1 MPSERNFLASFVL
14 GISAVLLTVY
24 ALVPYLVKKAPLETA
39 LRDSLSKA
47 GISADYKK
55 LNLAA
60 FPSLTVVLEDAT
72 LAYKED
78 TLKAQKVKIALK
90 FPQYWQGRIIPSA
103 VQIHRGEYSGIF
115 SRGPLKN
122 ISLQNISASV
132 KNIGQGQAIRVDFKS
147 DVENTPRALSIKGL
161 LKIPQF
167 KVLDPKTFF
176 ADARIELKQTA
187 FEKLAGKWRFE
198 ENLTLQSGTAGTSFH
213 VRKKSGDSAVFFD
226 GTASA
231 EKLVYGLGPDSR
243 VLSTAMDTSADLNFF
258 WDFESGELNFQKSA
272 FSFPFAQLDLRGSY
286 LIYKNSFKGMHLSLS
301 RFSLDLLPQ
310 YYMPLREGIPFN
322 LGFSG
327 ESQLEISLDGE
338 RNQLTIH
345 GDWGMTPMLL
355 TYAKYFSKPK
365 NFPANLTLDFLL
377 KNGQDLSGDFTLFLG
392 EAVFKGAFPQ
402 LNLAA
407 GNGEMNIISN
417 KFTISGWEQ
426 MILPLQDYKLGG
438 GMKILANLNGNILR
452 KPEDLK
458 SMVNLTLDG
467 ASISG
472 ASGTG
477 FQNISLS
484 ADFAP
489 VSLEI
494 RQSRFEAGRSSF
506 IFAGK
511 VIHPLHEPE
520 VSLKVNS
527 PVIYVSEFLD
537 TVDALTGERLS
548 EKTNARFDYAR
559 AAFSNVLGGEEPV
572 KNFVLD
578 LKYKPGTWT
587 VEDFQAQI
595 LGGAL
600 KSKGDYSLVSKTYRL
615 NGQIDRLD
623 VSLLGIQKKMQRP
636 IVEGNLYLTLEG
648 FGQVS
653 DSDWQRKFSGEGFLS
668 MTAGGFAN
676 LDLLGGLAKI
686 PELSSVEKFA
696 TGQTRFDDLRSNFQI
711 SDGKVVT
718 PKVDMIGSEISA
730 KGDGDISLLDGNLN
744 YGLDVFLS
752 KTLSQGI
759 LEDLGV
765 PAADLDGL
773 KQLGP
778 VPFLAAGTFENLQL
792 KPEPERLEEFQQN
805 FQKKKTYKVFNN
817 FPAEDF
823 LAGRPTNS

>member
-14 GISAVLLTVY
+14 GISAVLLTIY

-47 GISADYKK
+47 GISLEYKK

-60 FPSLTVVLEDAT
+60 FPSLSVVLEDVT
-72 LAYKED
+72 LTYKED
-78 TLKAQKVKIALK
+78 TLKAKKIKTALK
-90 FPQYWQGRIIPSA
+90 FPQYWQGRVIPSA
-103 VQIHRGEYSGIF
+103 VHVHHGEYSGVF

-122 ISLQNISASV
+122 ITFQNISASV
-132 KNIGQGQAIRVDFKS
+132 GNIGQGQAVRFDFKS
-147 DVENTPRALSIKGL
+147 DVENTPRALSFKGL

-176 ADARIELKQTA
+176 ADGRVELKQTA
-187 FEKLAGKWRFE
+187 LEKLAGKWRFE
-198 ENLTLQSGTAGTSFH
+198 ENFTLQSGNVSTSFH
-213 VRKKSGDSAVFFD
+213 FRKKAGDTAVSFD
-226 GTASA
+226 GNAAA
-231 EKLVYGLGPDSR
+231 EKLVYGLEPGSR
-243 VLSTAMDTSADLNFF
+243 GLSSAMDASAILDFF
-258 WDFESGELNFQKSA
+258 WDFESGELNFQKSS

-286 LIYKNSFKGMHLSLS
+286 LIPKNSFKGMHLSLNG
-301 RFSLDLLPQ
+301 FSLDLLPQ
-310 YYMPLREGIPFN
+310 YYMPLREGIPFS

-327 ESQLEISLDGE
+327 ESQLEVSLDGE
-338 RNQLTIH
+338 RNDLTIH
-345 GDWGMTPMLL
+345 ADWNMTPMLL

-365 NFPANLTLDFLL
+365 NFPANLTSDFRL
-377 KNGQDLSGDFTLFLG
+377 KNGQDLSGDFSLFLG

-417 KFTISGWEQ
+417 KFSISGWEQ
-426 MILPLQDYKLGG
+426 MMLPLQDYKLGG

-467 ASISG
+467 ASITSSTG
-472 ASGTG
+472 AG
-477 FQNISLS
+477 FQNMSLS

-489 VSLEI
+489 VSLEV
-494 RQSRFEAGRSSF
+494 RQSRFESGRSSF
-506 IFAGK
+506 IFSGK
-511 VIHPLHEPE
+511 VLHPLHEPE
-520 VSLKVNS
+520 MSLKVNA
-527 PVIYVSEFLD
+527 PAVYVSEFLD
-537 TVDALTGERLS
+537 TVDALAGKNFPAQA
-548 EKTNARFDYAR
+548 KTRFDYAR
-559 AAFSNVLGGEEPV
+559 GALSQVLGKEEPV

-578 LKYKPGTWT
+578 LNYKPGTWT
-587 VEDFQAQI
+587 VQDLQAQI
-595 LGGAL
+595 LGGSL
-600 KSKGDYSLVSKTYRL
+600 KSKGDYSFVSKTYRV
-615 NGQIDRLD
+615 NAQADRLD
-623 VSLLGIQKKMQRP
+623 VSLLGVQKALERP
-636 IVEGNLYLTLEG
+636 LVEGTLYLTLDG

-653 DSDWQRKFSGEGFLS
+653 DSEWQRKFSGEGYLS

-686 PELSSVEKFA
+686 PEFSAVEKFS

-711 SDGKVVT
+711 SDGKILT
-718 PKVDMIGSEISA
+718 PKVDIIGSEVSV

-778 VPFLAAGTFENLQL
+778 VPFLAAGTFEGLEL

-817 FPAEDF
+817 FLAEDF